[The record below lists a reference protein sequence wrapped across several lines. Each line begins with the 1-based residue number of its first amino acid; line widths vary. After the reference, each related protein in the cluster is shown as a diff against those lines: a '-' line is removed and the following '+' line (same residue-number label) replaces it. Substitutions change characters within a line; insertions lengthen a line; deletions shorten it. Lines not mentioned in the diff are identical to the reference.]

1 MAKHYKVLERSFIN
15 GRLCEPGDIVSLE
28 IDSPGSHLEEVKA
41 EPKQDKAKPGQ
52 KPAAKPE
59 ENTEANLPDA

>member
-1 MAKHYKVLERSFIN
+1 MAKRYKVLERAFIN
-15 GRLCEPGDIVSLE
+15 GRLCEPGDVVSLE

-52 KPAAKPE
+52 KLTAKPE
-59 ENTEANLPDA
+59 EKPEDNLPDA

>member
-15 GRLCEPGDIVSLE
+15 GRLCEPGDVVSLE

-41 EPKQDKAKPGQ
+41 EPKQEKAKPGQ
-52 KPAAKPE
+52 KPSAKPE
-59 ENTEANLPDA
+59 ESTEANLPDA

>member
-1 MAKHYKVLERSFIN
+1 MAKHYKVLERAFIN
-15 GRLCEPGDIVSLE
+15 GRLCEPGDVVSLE

-41 EPKQDKAKPGQ
+41 GPKQDKAKPGQ
-52 KPAAKPE
+52 KPATKLE

>member
-15 GRLCEPGDIVSLE
+15 GRLCEPGDVVSLE
-28 IDSPGSHLEEVKA
+28 IDSPGGHLEEVKA
-41 EPKQDKAKPGQ
+41 GPKQEKAKPGQ
-52 KPAAKPE
+52 KPAVKPE